1 MCVELPLVAVTVMLY
16 VPAGVPPLL
25 AGGVLLFPP
34 PQPTPAAKNVS
45 SMSPS
50 PATRRRTGTPR
61 TKMLAKRAPLLAA
74 SQPKRPDAGV
84 NAPDM
89 LRAAVVLTVSVE
101 VPEAFATELKLNPQV
116 GAGVPPPVMLLQVS
130 ATAPVK
136 PPVGAM
142 VTVDVAEAP
151 AATVAGDR
159 TGAVMAKSG
168 AATVRLTEVL

>member
-34 PQPTPAAKNVS
+34 PQPTPATKNVS

-50 PATRRRTGTPR
+50 PAMRRRRRTGTPR

-74 SQPKRPDAGV
+74 SHPKRPDAGV

-89 LRAAVVLTVSVE
+89 LRAAVVPTVSVE

-116 GAGVPPPVMLLQVS
+116 GA
-130 ATAPVK
+130 
-136 PPVGAM
+136 
-142 VTVDVAEAP
+142 
-151 AATVAGDR
+151 
-159 TGAVMAKSG
+159 
-168 AATVRLTEVL
+168 